1 MKIEKIK
8 PIPQYIL
15 KAIQKRDK
23 KACPNPES
31 RSRFYSYFTKNDGE
45 LSRSPLPSELGIRI
59 GTISR

>member
-45 LSRSPLPSELGIRI
+45 LSRDRKSTRLNSSHA
-59 GTISR
+59 T